1 MRNSPYQLEACFN
14 VGTRTPRGLMPG
26 ARTEEQDAT
35 KKGKMHSVTI
45 SILLMKI
52 LKVEKVTNR
61 VFTHF
66 AATTF

>member
-1 MRNSPYQLEACFN
+1 
-14 VGTRTPRGLMPG
+14 MPG

-35 KKGKMHSVTI
+35 KKGKMRSVTI